1 MSEYATVRPPERWP
15 TATTAARNRIR
26 WRGEAVILVLVTVF
40 STLVGAA
47 MGLIWPRLAPHI
59 DVINA
64 YYRGSVEASKALLG
78 DDVWF
83 AFLGVVAGIVCVA
96 VLLLAAGELARGPGA
111 VLGVAVGGVLGSLVA
126 LHIGTA
132 VQQPHIVSSVHANVP
147 NVRPADISRIL
158 MFFNFRVRARAA
170 ILAWPFTAVV
180 LVGLNVIVRYFRN
193 PDD

>member
-1 MSEYATVRPPERWP
+1 MSGYATVRPPSSWP
-15 TATTAARNRIR
+15 TATTATSNRIR
-26 WRGEAVILVLVTVF
+26 WGGEAAILVLAAAF
-40 STLVGAA
+40 STLLGAA

-83 AFLGVVAGIVCVA
+83 AFLGIVAGIVA
-96 VLLLAAGELARGPGA
+96 VLLLAAGDFARGPGA
-111 VLGVAVGGVLGSLVA
+111 VIGVALGGVLGSLVA
-126 LHIGTA
+126 AHVGTT
-132 VQQPHIVSSVHANVP
+132 VQQPHIVSLVHANVP
-147 NVRPADISRIL
+147 NVAPADISRIL
-158 MFFNFRVRARAA
+158 MFFNFRVRAHAA

-180 LVGLNVIVRYFRN
+180 LVGLNVIVRYLRN